1 MTTNDKFAKAA
12 LQMST
17 SSVANGSKTVQALVA
32 KRYGANASLGDVLS
46 QVTEEIKGLKDNPD
60 KLKEV
65 LATQTLVLD
74 QVFQLCVEQG
84 LKQNTPKGFNTMLT
98 VALRAQNASRQ
109 TMETLS
115 SISKPKAKAKPKAEL
130 SAVPKQQKAG

>member
-1 MTTNDKFAKAA
+1 MSTNDQFTKAA
-12 LQMST
+12 IQLST
-17 SSVANGSKTVQALVA
+17 SSVANGSKTVQALIA

-46 QVTEEIKGLKDNPD
+46 QVTAEIKGLKDDPE

-65 LATQTLVLD
+65 LATQSLVLD

-84 LKQNTPKGFNTMLT
+84 LQQNNPKAFSTMMT

-109 TMETLS
+109 TMES
-115 SISKPKAKAKPKAEL
+115 MADIAEKAKPKAKPKL
-130 SAVPKQQKAG
+130 SSVPHQQQKTG

>member
-1 MTTNDKFAKAA
+1 MSKNDQFAKAA
-12 LQMST
+12 VQMST
-17 SSVANGSKTVQALVA
+17 STIANGSKTVQALVA

-46 QVTEEIKGLKDNPD
+46 QVTEEIKSIKGDPE

-65 LATQTLVLD
+65 LATQSLVLD

-84 LKQNTPKGFNTMLT
+84 LQQNTPKAFNSMLT

-109 TMETLS
+109 TLETLS
-115 SISKPKAKAKPKAEL
+115 DVTTKAKPKAKL
-130 SAVPKQQKAG
+130 KSVPNNQKKTG

>member
-12 LQMST
+12 VQMST

-32 KRYGANASLGDVLS
+32 KRYGANASLGDVLA
-46 QVTEEIKGLKDNPD
+46 QVTEEIKSLKDDPD
-60 KLKEV
+60 KMKEV
-65 LATQTLVLD
+65 LATQSLVLD

-84 LKQNTPKGFNTMLT
+84 LKQNSPKAFNTMLN

-109 TMETLS
+109 TLESLS
-115 SISKPKAKAKPKAEL
+115 STVKAKPSVKPSTKL
-130 SAVPKQQKAG
+130 SAVPKQQKTG